1 LVKVCAAFSF
11 INPLFIE
18 EGEVLDG
25 ENKRVATI
33 FEVSTPQELQQLQPE
48 NGHAENVIINLLDWQ
63 VWMLLLRRFCC
74 H

>member
-1 LVKVCAAFSF
+1 VCAAFSF

-48 NGHAENVIINLLDWQ
+48 NGQAENVIINLLDWQ
-63 VWMLLLRRFCC
+63 VWMLLLRRFYC

>member
-48 NGHAENVIINLLDWQ
+48 NGQAENVIINLLDWQ

>member
-1 LVKVCAAFSF
+1 MCAAFSF

-25 ENKRVATI
+25 ENERVATI

-48 NGHAENVIINLLDWQ
+48 NGQAENVIINLLDWQ

>member
-1 LVKVCAAFSF
+1 VCAAFSF

-48 NGHAENVIINLLDWQ
+48 NGQAENVIINLLDWQ

>member
-1 LVKVCAAFSF
+1 MCAAFSF

-48 NGHAENVIINLLDWQ
+48 NGQAENVIINLLDWQ